1 MEDNVRVRFAPS
13 PTGRLH
19 VGNARTA
26 ILNWLCA
33 RHFGGTF
40 VLRIEDT
47 DVQRATRD
55 SEAGI
60 IEQLNWL
67 GIEEDEGPVKGGS
80 YGPYRQSERLEY
92 YNDYVEKLVE
102 YGQAYHC
109 FCSKEELDS
118 QRKRALAEK
127 LPLGYNGKCRNITE
141 AEKSRLRDN
150 KINPVVRFRVP
161 EDSITVHD
169 LVQGDITFSP
179 ETISDFVIQREE
191 GTSPYNFAVV
201 VDDVLMKIT
210 HVIRGN
216 DHVPNTPKQIMIY
229 NALGIDLP
237 QFAHIP
243 MITGMDGVRLSKR
256 HGHTSV
262 EEFKNDGYLPH
273 ALINFL
279 SLLSWSSETGDEI
292 LSIDRLIGEFSFER
306 ISRSPASFDQVKL
319 DWLNGVYIRS
329 LTPEQRLVLAT
340 SYLEQ
345 AQMIENCNE
354 RRSKII
360 ESVKNNVETL
370 KDFPLYA
377 SIFFTKEFSIDGE
390 KELEIIRKESSR
402 HVLQQLLKNFSE
414 LHSLTVEN
422 FQEIMK
428 SIQKES
434 GIKGSDLWMPVRVAL
449 TGKVHGPELA
459 KVLEILGLEQSIRLL
474 SSVIK

>member
-1 MEDNVRVRFAPS
+1 MTENVRVRFAPS

-40 VLRIEDT
+40 ILRIEDT
-47 DVQRATRD
+47 DVQRSTQD

-80 YGPYRQSERLEY
+80 FGPYRQSERLQY

-102 YGQAYHC
+102 NGQAYHC
-109 FCSKEELDS
+109 FCSKEELETE
-118 QRKRALAEK
+118 RKQAIAEK
-127 LPLGYNGKCRNITE
+127 RPPGYKGKCRNISDTDKCRFLDE
-141 AEKSRLRDN
+141 N
-150 KINPVVRFRVP
+150 INPVVRFRVP
-161 EDSITVHD
+161 ENSITVHD
-169 LVQGDITFSP
+169 LVQGDITFAP

-216 DHVPNTPKQIMIY
+216 DHVSNTPKQIMIY

-292 LSIDRLIGEFSFER
+292 LSIERLISEFSFQR

-319 DWLNGVYIRS
+319 NWLNGVYIRS
-329 LTPEQRLVLAT
+329 LNPEQRLALAT
-340 SYLEQ
+340 PYLEQ
-345 AQMIENCNE
+345 EQMVESSDE

-360 ESVKNNVETL
+360 ESVKDNVETL

-377 SIFFTKEFSIDGE
+377 SIFFNKDTNIEGE
-390 KELEIIRKESSR
+390 KELEIIRKKSSQ
-402 HVLQQLLKNFSE
+402 HVLEQLLKSLSE
-414 LHSLTVEN
+414 LGDLTVEN

-434 GIKGSDLWMPVRVAL
+434 GIKGKDLWMPVRVAL

-459 KVLEILGLEQSIRLL
+459 KVLEILGLEHSIRML
-474 SSVIK
+474 SSVTK